1 MVETNLPIILLKN
14 KILFPYSEVRVEF
27 TRSKDKLVLE
37 NSLKYNDNHVLLVN
51 LVDPL
56 EENPNVR
63 DLPNLGVVGKIK
75 SKIELSNGVV
85 RVVLAGLER
94 VEVLNYLE
102 NDYGYLESFV
112 VPIRDYDYDD
122 LEANALKR
130 ILIKDLNQYIDISS
144 LMSNSVLGRIV
155 GVDNISKFAD
165 IVCSELP
172 IDYSSKLKY
181 LMEANPIQ
189 RIKMIIEDLSKEI
202 ETINLENEIELS
214 LKDKIDASQR
224 EYLLREKIRI
234 IKEELGESTIK
245 DMEIESLREKI
256 SLKDLPIRVRK
267 RVQEELKRY
276 ILSSEASPEV
286 TIIRTYID
294 WILSLPWRES
304 SSGRYKVKQVQEI
317 LNETH
322 YGLDNVKRRII
333 EFVSVAEKTNSN
345 GSTIICLVGPPGVGK
360 TTLAK
365 SIAKSLNK
373 KFVKISVGG
382 VSDEAE
388 IIGHRRTYLGANP
401 GKIIQGMKKAG
412 VNNPVFLIDEV
423 DKLTKDYHGDPASA
437 LLDVLDKEQNRH
449 FCDNYI
455 EEEFDLSKVL
465 FILTANDISKIPVA
479 LRDRLEVIELSSY
492 TNYDKKEICKKYLIP
507 KLFKEY
513 KIRDNNVSV
522 NDFAINKIIEDYT
535 KEAGARELSR
545 KIEQI
550 CRKIVYEDL
559 HDVVVKASNLK
570 DFLGPVKYYH
580 QKNDTSNQ
588 SGIVNA
594 LAYTVYGGE
603 ILKVSATCYEGNGKI
618 KVTGSVGKVME
629 ESVEVAL
636 SYIKANARNFGLEDI
651 LFQFR
656 DFHVHIE
663 EGASPKDGPSAGI
676 TIVTTILSLLKD
688 EVIANDISMTGEMTL
703 RGKILPIGGLKEKL
717 IAASVN
723 GIQQIFIPLENKV
736 DLEDVPD
743 EIRKK
748 LDIILVRDYLDVYYY
763 LFHEEDLME
772 EESKQTDGIVSME
785 N

>member
-492 TNYDKKEICKKYLIP
+492 TNYDKKEICKKYLLP

-723 GIQQIFIPLENKV
+723 GIQQVFIPLENKV

-763 LFHEEDLME
+763 LFHEEGLME
-772 EESKQTDGIVSME
+772 EESKQTDGIVNIE

>member
-723 GIQQIFIPLENKV
+723 GIQQVFIPLENKV

-763 LFHEEDLME
+763 LFHEEGLME
-772 EESKQTDGIVSME
+772 EESKQTDGIVNME

>member
-14 KILFPYSEVRVEF
+14 NILFPYSEVRVEF
-27 TRSKDKLVLE
+27 TRSKEKLVLE
-37 NSLKYNDNHVLLVN
+37 NSLKYHDNHVLLVN
-51 LVDPL
+51 LDDPL
-56 EENPNVR
+56 EENPSIK
-63 DLPNLGVVGKIK
+63 DLPGVAVVGKIK

-85 RVVLAGLER
+85 RVVIAGLER

-102 NDYGYLESFV
+102 SDFGYLESFV
-112 VPIRDYDYDD
+112 VPVRDYEYDE
-122 LEANALKR
+122 LEANALRR
-130 ILIKDLNQYIDISS
+130 ILFKDLNQYIDVSS
-144 LMSNSVLGRIV
+144 FMSNSVLGKIS
-155 GVDNISKFAD
+155 GVDHISKLTD

-172 IDYSSKLKY
+172 VDYVCKLKY
-181 LMEANPIQ
+181 LRMMDPIK
-189 RIKMIIEDLSKEI
+189 RVKMVIEDLNKEI

-214 LKDKIDASQR
+214 LKEKIDASQR

-245 DMEIESLREKI
+245 DMELESLKEKI
-256 SLKDLPIRVRK
+256 AAKDLPIRVRK
-267 RVQEELKRY
+267 RVNEEFKRY
-276 ILSSEASPEV
+276 SLSSEASPEV

-294 WILSLPWRES
+294 WILSLPWNES
-304 SSGRYKVKQVQEI
+304 SSSKYKIKRVKEV
-317 LNETH
+317 LNESH
-322 YGLDNVKRRII
+322 YGLENVKRRIV
-333 EFVSVAEKTNSN
+333 EFVSVAEQTNN
-345 GSTIICLVGPPGVGK
+345 CESTIICLVGPPGVGK
-360 TTLAK
+360 TTLAR
-365 SIAKSLNK
+365 SIATSLNK

-479 LRDRLEVIELSSY
+479 LRDRLEIIELSSY

-507 KLFKEY
+507 KLFREY
-513 KIRDNNVSV
+513 KIRDYNISV
-522 NDFAINKIIEDYT
+522 NDYAINKIIEDYT

-550 CRKIVYEDL
+550 CRKVVYEDL
-559 HDVVVKASNLK
+559 HDVVVKVSNLK

-580 QKNDTSNQ
+580 QKNDSSNK

-603 ILKVSATCYEGNGKI
+603 ILKVSATCYEGNGKV

-636 SYIKANARNFGLEDI
+636 SYIKSNAHNFGLEEI

-663 EGASPKDGPSAGI
+663 EGASPKDGPSAGV
-676 TIVTTILSLLKD
+676 TIVTTLLSLLKD
-688 EVIANDISMTGEMTL
+688 KVIANEVSMTGEMTL
-703 RGKILPIGGLKEKL
+703 RGRILPIGGLKEKL

-723 GIQQIFIPLENKV
+723 GIKQVFIPLENKV
-736 DLEDVPD
+736 DLEDVPEEVKD
-743 EIRKK
+743 K

-763 LFHEEDLME
+763 LFGEEDDE
-772 EESKQTDGIVSME
+772 VSPNEDAIMVGGE

>member
-723 GIQQIFIPLENKV
+723 GIQQVFIPLENKV